1 MIEVLKEKYGPYCL
15 GLKIDCREKET
26 HIPAPQAPL
35 RFCEAVRLAFDKP
48 LLIKAEDL
56 NCPGSKR
63 SMGLFFE
70 DETLMKNIHQ
80 ESGIDPG
87 MIRKAVNDI
96 PRLDKPPESILLG
109 IDEEM
114 EKEIRPDLFILFL
127 QPARVM
133 ELMKLYA
140 LKLKQ
145 FPLIRPFSFMSVCG
159 NVFVSTYKN
168 RDFCISF
175 GRPDSRKYAGLADD
189 LVVAG
194 IPYESC
200 VALFS

>member
-1 MIEVLKEKYGPYCL
+1 MIGLLKEKYGPYCL
-15 GLKIDCREKET
+15 GLKVDFREKET
-26 HIPAPQAPL
+26 HIPVPQAPL
-35 RFCEAVRLAFDKP
+35 RFCEAVRLAFEKP
-48 LLIKAEDL
+48 LLIKPEDL
-56 NCPGSKR
+56 KCPGSKR
-63 SMGLFFE
+63 SLGLFIE
-70 DETLMKNIHQ
+70 DENLMENIHQ

-87 MIRKAVNDI
+87 VIKKAVNDI
-96 PRLDKPPESILLG
+96 PSLEKPVKNILLG
-109 IDEEM
+109 IDEKM
-114 EKEIRPDLFILFL
+114 EKEVRPDLFILFL
-127 QPARVM
+127 QPDRVM

-145 FPLIRPFSFMSVCG
+145 FPVIRPFSFMSVCG

-168 RDFCISF
+168 RDFSISF
-175 GRPDSRKYAGLADD
+175 GCPDSRNYAGLADD